1 MLRRAVCAVALS
13 SQPRSSRA
21 WLLCKKPLMLKGQLL
36 TCRVNGVTR
45 HAVGGTRCQNSSKRR
60 SALKGCITSLRND
73 GIGRHV
79 FESGEVPTIV
89 HSASGDINSNGVP
102 VPFAHR
108 SKLIRKSAL
117 LLSCTVGFSG
127 ISNTVVSGFSY
138 LLCVSQG
145 AKSIIQMLYRPLFQV
160 ISRSIFADCPLGMG

>member
-1 MLRRAVCAVALS
+1 MITLQKATHAQRPAFDLPTQWGDASRCRITASPCAKIS
-13 SQPRSSRA
+13 
-21 WLLCKKPLMLKGQLL
+21 L
-36 TCRVNGVTR
+36 TV
-45 HAVGGTRCQNSSKRR
+45 GTRGVRR
-60 SALKGCITSLRND
+60 RTLKGCITSLRND

-108 SKLIRKSAL
+108 SKLIRTSVL

-145 AKSIIQMLYRPLFQV
+145 AKSIIQMLYRPLFQL